1 MNYHLS
7 VEYNND
13 TKFSPNNMVVNV
25 TWDEKIN
32 LTKAFNLLPIQ
43 SLEIDLDKIKKKIP
57 YYGIEDV
64 IVSIRYKKQ
73 SRGIRP
79 IPEKADN
86 FVSIDLQI
94 NNKNVHIKLSE
105 NNVLVMG
112 VVSVQRAIEATQC
125 LLDTIYMTDQNIK
138 YLKTCDEFEVK
149 KVYKYIRSLAVDGKK
164 SLDLPDINLFINK
177 IKEDYVEID
186 ERLAGLFLAKG
197 YETDSLRVFDE
208 SVEYMLNSSYISE
221 DIISINDYRI
231 CNSVYNYGLIIG
243 RDNIPLKAC
252 FILRNLAGAIIN
264 LNNKNITSSH
274 HNWHGKY
281 TDVVISTYGL
291 SKGKLLL
298 DKRKNKKQHIHRF
311 NISERGAIRQ
321 WSPSSVKEAQIV
333 HQLLLAVLTDIINN
347 VEFVMVVE
355 QETL

>member
-1 MNYHLS
+1 MDHRLS
-7 VEYNND
+7 VECNSD
-13 TKFSPNNMVVNV
+13 IEFKPDNMVVNV

-32 LTKAFNLLPIQ
+32 LVKAFILLPIQ
-43 SLEIDLDKIKKKIP
+43 PVEIDCDKIKKKIP

-112 VVSVQRAIEATQC
+112 VVSVEKAIEATEC

-138 YLKTCDEFEVK
+138 YLKSCEESEVK
-149 KVYKYIRSLAVDGKK
+149 KAYKYVRNLAVDGKK
-164 SLDLPDINLFINK
+164 SLDLPDIELFNSR
-177 IKEDYVEID
+177 IKEDSIEID
-186 ERLAGLFLAKG
+186 ERLAGLFLTKG
-197 YETDSLRVFDE
+197 YETDSLEVFDE
-208 SVEYMLNSSYISE
+208 NVVYMLTTSCISE
-221 DIISINDYRI
+221 DIISVNEYRI
-231 CNSVYNYGLIIG
+231 CNSFYNYGLLIKRNG
-243 RDNIPLKAC
+243 LPLKAC
-252 FILRNLAGAIIN
+252 FILRNLAGSIIN
-264 LNNKNITSSH
+264 LNNENITSSH

-281 TDVVISTYGL
+281 TDVVISTYGV

-298 DKRKNKKQHIHRF
+298 DKGKNRNQHIHRF
-311 NISERGAIRQ
+311 NISERGSIRQ
-321 WSPSSVKEAQIV
+321 WSPSSVKEARIV
-333 HQLLLAVLTDIINN
+333 HQYLLCILTDIINN
-347 VEFVMVVE
+347 VEFVMVE
-355 QETL
+355 EETT